1 MRLIISDNICII
13 IDVIPTWLLI
23 LIHAHEYFRYSA
35 HTRIKCIV
43 GILFH
48 HFRYMFATLHQ
59 SEYF

>member
-1 MRLIISDNICII
+1 MRLIISDNVRII

-35 HTRIKCIV
+35 YTIIKCIV